1 MTLRRSL
8 WAAAAGLTAGAFVAL
23 RRSTAG
29 PAAADRWLTVTIN
42 RSPADIQ
49 ADKLPT
55 PLQEYGD
62 RIRTRIRPA
71 PGDRATE
78 VAVRLKDVPSDASSV
93 PARLTGQD
101 PRQDLRR
108 SLREAKALL
117 EAGKVSR
124 CPSAPPTSRQTITRR
139 RRRRALFRPDAPC
152 FDRSVV
158 AQRLTSETGPLQPCL
173 VTRLLS
179 RSAPYRRNPWRL
191 VSYPLGDLEV
201 GDLTTPC
208 YVSSFP

>member
-1 MTLRRSL
+1 MTLRKSL
-8 WAAAAGLTAGAFVAL
+8 WAAAAGLTAGAVLAL
-23 RRSTAG
+23 RRSMARPAD

-62 RIRTRIRPA
+62 RIETRIRPA
-71 PGDRATE
+71 PGDRGTE
-78 VAVRLKDVPSDASSV
+78 VAVRLKDVPSDALSV

-117 EAGKVSR
+117 EAGEVLL
-124 CPSAPPTSRQTITRR
+124 PDTPPTTHDT
-139 RRRRALFRPDAPC
+139 P
-152 FDRSVV
+152 
-158 AQRLTSETGPLQPCL
+158 GGKL
-173 VTRLLS
+173 VGLLS
-179 RSAPYRRNPWRL
+179 RRAGGEGVL
-191 VSYPLGDLEV
+191 
-201 GDLTTPC
+201 
-208 YVSSFP
+208 